1 MSYST
6 AGRLVNQKTI
16 KWLWLI
22 AHKDISFKYTNVFGY
37 IFGARE
43 RHAFYQ
49 DNSDVAM
56 IICQKDIL
64 LCNAETMSL
73 FQKKC
78 VQEDQHNF
86 LQMSKMIMCRPF
98 ILINEATMGLM

>member
-64 LCNAETMSL
+64 LLQCRNNVSISKEMCTRRSAQFSANE
-73 FQKKC
+73 QNDH
-78 VQEDQHNF
+78 VQAFYSD
-86 LQMSKMIMCRPF
+86 K
-98 ILINEATMGLM
+98 